1 MSDTLLIVADSER
14 DANMLYATGM
24 FVPDAFIYFRHC
36 GTSAVVMSDLEIDRA
51 KHEARTDEV
60 ISMNEITKPLEKRLG
75 RRAKFADI
83 IAAIFRRRRIR
94 TARLPANFSLVHAEQ
109 LRQRGIR
116 VWTDDTPVFAQ
127 RELKR
132 PNEVKAIERA
142 LRTTEAGLAA
152 GIATIRAARI
162 AKDGRLTLGGSTLTS
177 ERVRAEIDIA
187 MIRLGGIGA
196 HTIVAGGEQGCEPH
210 DRGSGPLRAN
220 QAIILDVF
228 PRDERTGYYGDMTRT
243 VVRGKASEALRRQ
256 FEAVRE
262 AQRAAIRTIRAGIDG
277 HTVHRAVQKVF
288 DERGYKTG
296 IVARGALSV
305 KRETTSKHPRSTL
318 HALRSTFSSGRQ
330 QGFFHGTGH
339 GLGLQVHEAPRMGI
353 VPCRLRSGHV
363 VTVEPGLYYPGVGGI
378 RIEDVVLVTTNG
390 CRLLS
395 KFPVTLEI

>member
-24 FVPDAFIYFRHC
+24 FVPDAFVYFRHR
-36 GTSAVVMSDLEIDRA
+36 GKSVVVMSDLEIDRA
-51 KHEARTDEV
+51 KHEAHVDEI
-60 ISMNEITKPLEKRLG
+60 ISMSEITKPLEKRLG
-75 RRAKFADI
+75 RRAKFADV
-83 IAAIFRRRRIR
+83 IAMIFRRRRIR
-94 TARLPANFSLVHAEQ
+94 AARVPANFSLVHAEQ
-109 LRQRGIR
+109 LRQHGIR
-116 VWTDDTPVFAQ
+116 VWTDDTPIFPQ

-132 PNEVKAIERA
+132 PSEVKAIERA

-162 AKDGRLTLGGSTLTS
+162 AKNGCLTLGGSTLTS

-196 HTIVAGGEQGCEPH
+196 HTIVAGGEQACEPH
-210 DRGSGPLRAN
+210 DRGNGPLHAN

-262 AQRAAIRTIRAGIDG
+262 AQRAAIRTIRGGIDG
-277 HTVHRAVQKVF
+277 HTVHRAVQKIF
-288 DERGYKTG
+288 AERSYRTG
-296 IVARGALSV
+296 TASPNP
-305 KRETTSKHPRSTL
+305 KSKIQNPKS
-318 HALRSTFSSGRQ
+318 ARQ

-339 GLGLQVHEAPRMGI
+339 GLGLQVHEAPRMGV
-353 VPCRLRSGHV
+353 VPCRLRAGHV

-395 KFPVTLEI
+395 NFPVALEI

>member
-14 DANMLYATGM
+14 DANMLYAVGM
-24 FVPDAFIYFRHC
+24 FVPDPFIYFRHH
-36 GTSAVVMSDLEIDRA
+36 GKSAVVMSDLEIDRA
-51 KHEARTDEV
+51 KHEAHVDEV
-60 ISMNEITKPLEKRLG
+60 ISMSEITTPLEKRLG

-94 TARLPANFSLVHAEQ
+94 TARVPANFSLVHAEQ
-109 LRQRGIR
+109 LRSHGIR
-116 VWTDDTPVFAQ
+116 VWTDDSPIFPQ

-132 PNEVKAIERA
+132 PDEVKAIERS

-152 GIATIRAARI
+152 GIAMIRAARI
-162 AKDGRLTLGGSTLTS
+162 GRDGRLMLGGAVLTS
-177 ERVRAEIDIA
+177 ERVRAEINIA

-196 HTIVAGGEQGCEPH
+196 HTIVAGGRQACDPH
-210 DRGSGPLRAN
+210 DRGSGPLRTN

-256 FEAVRE
+256 FAAVRD

-288 DERGYKTG
+288 EERGYKTG
-296 IVARGALSV
+296 TASPNQKSEIRNQKSA
-305 KRETTSKHPRSTL
+305 
-318 HALRSTFSSGRQ
+318 RQ

-353 VPCRLRSGHV
+353 VPCRLRAGHV
-363 VTVEPGLYYPGVGGI
+363 VTVEPGLYYPGVGGV

-390 CRLLS
+390 CRMLS
-395 KFPVTLEI
+395 KFPVALEI

>member
-24 FVPDAFIYFRHC
+24 FVPDPFIYFRHR
-36 GTSAVVMSDLEIDRA
+36 GKSAVVMSDLEIDRA
-51 KHEARTDEV
+51 KHEAHVDEV
-60 ISMNEITKPLEKRLG
+60 ISMSEITTPLEKRLG

-94 TARLPANFSLVHAEQ
+94 TARVPANFSLVHAEQ
-109 LRQRGIR
+109 LRHHGIR
-116 VWTDDTPVFAQ
+116 VQTDDGPVFPQ

-132 PNEVKAIERA
+132 PDEVRA
-142 LRTTEAGLAA
+142 VAHSLRTTEAGLAA
-152 GIATIRAARI
+152 GIAMIRAARI
-162 AKDGRLTLGGSTLTS
+162 GRDGRLLLGGSTLTS

-196 HTIVAGGEQGCEPH
+196 HTIVAGGNQACDPH

-256 FEAVRE
+256 FVAVRD
-262 AQRAAIRTIRAGIDG
+262 AQRAAIQTIRAGIDG

-288 DERGYKTG
+288 EERGYKTG
-296 IVARGALSV
+296 IVGQASRLS
-305 KRETTSKHPRSTL
+305 RPSSKDSQD
-318 HALRSTFSSGRQ
+318 GRP
-330 QGFFHGTGH
+330 TMDRRD
-339 GLGLQVHEAPRMGI
+339 ACP
-353 VPCRLRSGHV
+353 
-363 VTVEPGLYYPGVGGI
+363 T
-378 RIEDVVLVTTNG
+378 
-390 CRLLS
+390 
-395 KFPVTLEI
+395 

>member
-14 DANMLYATGM
+14 DANMLYAIGM
-24 FVPDAFIYFRHC
+24 FVPDPFIYFRHH
-36 GTSAVVMSDLEIDRA
+36 GKSAVVMSDLEIDRA
-51 KHEARTDEV
+51 KHEAHVDEV
-60 ISMNEITKPLEKRLG
+60 ISMSEITTPLEKRLG

-83 IAAIFRRRRIR
+83 IAAIFRRRRI
-94 TARLPANFSLVHAEQ
+94 TSARVPANFSLVHAEQ
-109 LRQRGIR
+109 LRQHGIR
-116 VWTDDTPVFAQ
+116 VWTDDSPIFPQ

-132 PNEVKAIERA
+132 PDEVRAIERS

-152 GIATIRAARI
+152 GIAMIRAARI
-162 AKDGRLTLGGSTLTS
+162 GRDGRLMLGGAVLTS
-177 ERVRAEIDIA
+177 ERVRAEINIA

-196 HTIVAGGEQGCEPH
+196 HTIVAGGKQACDPH

-220 QAIILDVF
+220 EAIILDVF

-296 IVARGALSV
+296 TASPNQKSEIRNQKSA
-305 KRETTSKHPRSTL
+305 
-318 HALRSTFSSGRQ
+318 RQ

-353 VPCRLRSGHV
+353 VPCRLRAGHV
-363 VTVEPGLYYPGVGGI
+363 VTVEPGLYYPSVGGV

-390 CRLLS
+390 CRMLS
-395 KFPVTLEI
+395 KFPVALEI

>member
-24 FVPDAFIYFRHC
+24 FVPDAFIYFRHR
-36 GTSAVVMSDLEIDRA
+36 GKSTVVMSDLEIDRA
-51 KHEARTDEV
+51 KHEARADEV
-60 ISMNEITKPLEKRLG
+60 ISMTEIAKPLEKRLG
-75 RRAKFADI
+75 RRAKFADVV
-83 IAAIFRRRRIR
+83 ATIFRRRHIR
-94 TARLPANFSLVHAEQ
+94 TARVPANFSLVHAEQ
-109 LRQRGIR
+109 LRQHGIR
-116 VWTDDTPVFAQ
+116 VWTDDTPVFPQ

-152 GIATIRAARI
+152 GIATIRAARV

-196 HTIVAGGEQGCEPH
+196 HTIVAGGNQACDPH

-243 VVRGKASEALRRQ
+243 VVRGKASEALRCQ

-262 AQRAAIRTIRAGIDG
+262 AQRAAIRTIHAGIDG

-288 DERGYKTG
+288 AERGYKTG
-296 IVARGALSV
+296 IVEREALGV
-305 KRETTSKHPRSTL
+305 KREAASKQPRPTS
-318 HALRSTFSSGRQ
+318 AGRQ

-339 GLGLQVHEAPRMGI
+339 GLGLQVHEAPRMGV
-353 VPCRLRSGHV
+353 VPCRLRAGHV

-395 KFPVTLEI
+395 KFPVALEI

>member
-24 FVPDAFIYFRHC
+24 FVPDAFIYFRHR
-36 GTSAVVMSDLEIDRA
+36 GKSTVVMSDLEIDRA
-51 KHEARTDEV
+51 KHEAHVDEI
-60 ISMNEITKPLEKRLG
+60 ISMSEITKPLEKRLG
-75 RRAKFADI
+75 RRAKFADV
-83 IAAIFRRRRIR
+83 IAMIFRRRRIR
-94 TARLPANFSLVHAEQ
+94 TARVPANFSLVHAEQ
-109 LRQRGIR
+109 LRQHGIR
-116 VWTDDTPVFAQ
+116 VWTDDTPIFPQ

-132 PNEVKAIERA
+132 PSEVKAIERA

-162 AKDGRLTLGGSTLTS
+162 AKNGCLTLGGSTLTS

-196 HTIVAGGEQGCEPH
+196 HTIVAGGEQACEPH
-210 DRGSGPLRAN
+210 DRGNGPLHAN

-243 VVRGKASEALRRQ
+243 VVQGKASEALRRQ

-277 HTVHRAVQKVF
+277 HTVHRVVQKIF
-288 DERGYKTG
+288 EERGYKTG
-296 IVARGALSV
+296 TASPNPKSKAESARPAKQIQNPKS
-305 KRETTSKHPRSTL
+305 
-318 HALRSTFSSGRQ
+318 ARQ

-339 GLGLQVHEAPRMGI
+339 GLGLQVHEAPRMGV
-353 VPCRLRSGHV
+353 VPCRLRAGHV
-363 VTVEPGLYYPGVGGI
+363 VTVEPGLYYPAVGGV

-395 KFPVTLEI
+395 NFPVALEI

>member
-24 FVPDAFIYFRHC
+24 FVPDAFIYFRHH
-36 GTSAVVMSDLEIDRA
+36 GKSTVVMSDLEIDRA
-51 KHEARTDEV
+51 KHEAHVDEV
-60 ISMNEITKPLEKRLG
+60 ISMTEITQPLEKRIG

-83 IAAIFRRRRIR
+83 IAAIFRKRRIR
-94 TARLPANFSLVHAEQ
+94 TARVPANFSLVHAEQ
-109 LRQRGIR
+109 LRHHGIR
-116 VWTDDTPVFAQ
+116 VWTDDTPVFPQ

-132 PNEVKAIERA
+132 RDEVRAIERS

-152 GIATIRAARI
+152 GIATIRAAR
-162 AKDGRLTLGGSTLTS
+162 AGKDGRLMLGGSVLTS

-187 MIRLGGIGA
+187 MIRLGGLGA
-196 HTIVAGGEQGCEPH
+196 HTIVAGGDQACEPH

-228 PRDERTGYYGDMTRT
+228 PRDERSGYYGDMTRT
-243 VVRGKASEALRRQ
+243 VVRGKASDALRRQ

-296 IVARGALSV
+296 VASPNQ
-305 KRETTSKHPRSTL
+305 K
-318 HALRSTFSSGRQ
+318 SSARQ

-353 VPCRLRSGHV
+353 VPCRLRAGHV
-363 VTVEPGLYYPGVGGI
+363 VTVEPGLYYPGVGGV
-378 RIEDVVLVTTNG
+378 RIEDVVLVTTSG
-390 CRLLS
+390 CRMLS
-395 KFPVTLEI
+395 KFPVALEI